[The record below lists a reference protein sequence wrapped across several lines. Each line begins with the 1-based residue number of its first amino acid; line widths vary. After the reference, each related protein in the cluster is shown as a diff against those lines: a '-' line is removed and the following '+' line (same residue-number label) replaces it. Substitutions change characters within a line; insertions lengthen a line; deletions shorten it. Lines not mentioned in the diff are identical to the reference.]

1 MSENA
6 RTRWQARYEKSRVR
20 EVDFTTLSGLEL
32 EPAYGTDDS
41 EWPGEFPFT
50 RGLYPTGYRGRSWTI
65 RQFAGFGNA
74 QQTNERYRMILG
86 RGGGGLSVAFDM
98 PTLMGRDSDDP
109 KSLGEVGHCG
119 VAIDSAADMEVLFD
133 GIDLGDVT
141 TSMTISGPAVPVFCM
156 MIVAAERA
164 GVDTGKLNGTLQT
177 DIFKEYIAQKEWI
190 FGPEPHL
197 RLIGDLMEYCAEKI
211 PAYKPLSVSGYHIRE
226 AGSTAAQ
233 ELAFTLADGF
243 GYVELGLSRGLD
255 VDVFAPGLS
264 FFFDAHVDFFEEI
277 AKFRAAR
284 RIWARWM
291 RDVYGATTDKAQWL
305 RFHTQTAGV
314 SLTAQQPYNNVV
326 RTGIEALSAVL
337 GGTNSL
343 HTNALD
349 ETLALPSE
357 QAAEIALRTQQVIM
371 EETGVVNVADPL
383 GGSWYVEALTDRIE
397 AEANAIFDQILAM
410 GGSTA
415 HLRPARADRRGRR
428 SRRVARS
435 PAGSCAASRTAGS
448 CPRSPRRRSSTRSSL
463 EKGEKRIVGVNCHTE
478 SVTHDL
484 EILRVSHEVEVEQV
498 RVLAARRQAARRRG
512 RDGGAGRM
520 VDGGARRREH
530 DRADARRGARRGDA
544 RRDLRR
550 AAGRVGRVP
559 RTGPV
564 LSRRRRSL
572 GLAHDAAAV
581 LPPGRDRPVRPQA
594 PAPQPAAGGTRG
606 RRPAAGGSSYAVEVT
621 EENFQATIESSMTA
635 PVLLVFYSPTR
646 MPESQQLADDL
657 VDAVDGVRGPVPG
670 RPGRHR
676 RRAGDRAG
684 DADPVDPAGGRG
696 PRRPSGAADP
706 GRAAARRAALRA
718 DHQVMQ
724 QLTAQGMTGRHQPRV
739 GRPSTPTATAS
750 PTSTRATPPPRTRSA
765 TVTSTARSRSTRSSS
780 TPTPPTPRPPPAW
793 RWPRSCS
800 APRASTS
807 TPPGAAAAA
816 NPDDVDAQTMVADLD
831 MLGGHV
837 EDAFNRLI
845 ELVRRTSGDDRNQ
858 AREHLLGLFG
868 AVGNDD
874 PRVLKGRQSLASALF

>member
-1 MSENA
+1 MVPTSSTDDGSA
-6 RTRWQARYEKSRVR
+6 RSRWQARYEKSRVR
-20 EVDFTTLSGLEL
+20 DVDFTTLSGLDV
-32 EPAYGTDDS
+32 EPAYGTEDS

-50 RGLYPTGYRGRSWTI
+50 RGLYPTGYRGRTWTI

-74 QQTNERYRMILG
+74 QQTNERYKMILG

-119 VAIDSAADMEVLFD
+119 VAVDSAADMEVLFD

-156 MIVAAERA
+156 MLVAAERA
-164 GVDTGKLNGTLQT
+164 GVDTGTLNGTLQT
-177 DIFKEYIAQKEWI
+177 DIFKEYIAQKEWL

-291 RDVYGATTDKAQWL
+291 RDVYGARTEKAQWL

-397 AEANAIFDQILAM
+397 AEANAIFDKILAM
-410 GGSTA
+410 GGSTLT
-415 HLRPARADRRGRR
+415 HADTDRLAETMRR
-428 SRRVARS
+428 STGATGDQAEWPITRGLLRGIEEGWFMSEIAE
-435 PAGSCAASRTAGS
+435 AAFQYQTA
-448 CPRSPRRRSSTRSSL
+448 L
-463 EKGEKRIVGVNCHTE
+463 EKGEKRIVGVNCHE
-478 SVTHDL
+478 QSVTHDL

-498 RVLAARRQAARRRG
+498 RELAGRRQS
-512 RDGGAGRM
+512 RD
-520 VDGGARRREH
+520 
-530 DRADARRGARRGDA
+530 
-544 RRDLRR
+544 
-550 AAGRVGRVP
+550 
-559 RTGPV
+559 
-564 LSRRRRSL
+564 
-572 GLAHDAAAV
+572 DAAA
-581 LPPGRDRPVRPQA
+581 RA
-594 PAPQPAAGGTRG
+594 
-606 RRPAAGGSSYAVEVT
+606 AVERMVEVSRT
-621 EENFQATIESSMTA
+621 EENMIEAMLEAVRAEATLGEIC
-635 PVLLVFYSPTR
+635 
-646 MPESQQLADDL
+646 D
-657 VDAVDGVRGPVPG
+657 
-670 RPGRHR
+670 
-676 RRAGDRAG
+676 
-684 DADPVDPAGGRG
+684 
-696 PRRPSGAADP
+696 
-706 GRAAARRAALRA
+706 ALRA
-718 DHQVMQ
+718 EW
-724 QLTAQGMTGRHQPRV
+724 GEYREP
-739 GRPSTPTATAS
+739 
-750 PTSTRATPPPRTRSA
+750 
-765 TVTSTARSRSTRSSS
+765 AR
-780 TPTPPTPRPPPAW
+780 
-793 RWPRSCS
+793 
-800 APRASTS
+800 
-807 TPPGAAAAA
+807 
-816 NPDDVDAQTMVADLD
+816 
-831 MLGGHV
+831 
-837 EDAFNRLI
+837 F
-845 ELVRRTSGDDRNQ
+845 
-858 AREHLLGLFG
+858 
-868 AVGNDD
+868 
-874 PRVLKGRQSLASALF
+874 